1 MARRFWPGDDPFIAS
16 MKARLVFLDFP
27 TQEWRII
34 GVAGDVHAD
43 GLSNHAPPM
52 VYFPIA
58 QVPDVLNAYVV
69 RWPAAWVVR
78 THGEPYS
85 LISTIPN
92 ELRRASGLPV
102 SSVRSMAEVSLQS
115 TAGRE
120 FNVLL
125 LTIFGGAALLLAAIG
140 IYGLMAYSVQERS
153 REIGIRMA
161 IGAESSQIR
170 SMVVF
175 EGMRL
180 ALLGVTLGIG
190 LTHLIASFLFG
201 VKAWD
206 ATGMPLSSRLS
217 RPS

>member
-1 MARRFWPGDDPFIAS
+1 
-16 MKARLVFLDFP
+16 
-27 TQEWRII
+27 
-34 GVAGDVHAD
+34 
-43 GLSNHAPPM
+43 M

-78 THGEPYS
+78 TYGKPYS
-85 LISTIPN
+85 LSSSIPN
-92 ELRRASGLPV
+92 ELRSASGLPV

-115 TAGRE
+115 TVGRE
-120 FNVLL
+120 FNMLL
-125 LTIFGGAALLLAAIG
+125 LTIFGAAALLVAAIG
-140 IYGLMAYSVQERS
+140 IYGLMAYSVQQRS
-153 REIGIRMA
+153 GEIGIRMA

-180 ALLGVTLGIG
+180 ALLGVALGIVGSFG

-206 ATGMPLSSRLS
+206 ATVFTAVPILLSAVALAAAWLPARRAATIDPIKAL
-217 RPS
+217 RYE